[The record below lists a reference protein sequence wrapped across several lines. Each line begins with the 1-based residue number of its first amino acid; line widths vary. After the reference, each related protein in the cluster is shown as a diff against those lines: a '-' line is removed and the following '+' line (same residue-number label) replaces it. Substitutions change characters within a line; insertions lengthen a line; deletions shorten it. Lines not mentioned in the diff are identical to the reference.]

1 MIEKNNIFY
10 KIKKNK
16 KKKLKLFNIILNN
29 NKFNNFNF
37 VNYNNI
43 DNTSNPNEKISIKLL
58 NIINDDKILV
68 NCKYN
73 LYGIY
78 QNNTKLWIWATSLQ
92 NSNIDIINNIKKIK
106 SYYYLFE
113 YNNLKYTNKNLFYYQ
128 FLTQDVI
135 LINDKKM
142 LKWINELILYLSN
155 DIYYINFLD
164 SKNNLQFLTVNKIIE
179 KFI

>member
-16 KKKLKLFNIILNN
+16 KNKLKLFNIILNN

-37 VNYNNI
+37 IYYNN
-43 DNTSNPNEKISIKLL
+43 TGSQSEKTRIKLL
-58 NIINDDKILV
+58 NIINDDKILI
-68 NCKYN
+68 NCTYN

-78 QNNTKLWIWATSLQ
+78 QYNTKLWIWATSFQ
-92 NSNIDIINNIKKIK
+92 NSNINIINNIKKIK
-106 SYYYLFE
+106 NYYYLFE
-113 YNNLKYTNKNLFYYQ
+113 YNNLKYNNKNLFYYQ

-135 LINDKKM
+135 LINDTKM

-155 DIYYINFLD
+155 DIYYINSLD
-164 SKNNLQFLTVNKIIE
+164 SNNNLQFITINKIIE